1 MHSLLHLVHNL
12 LAAHI
17 SAHLACPHTMLLHGV
32 DAFPEQIEQWGVQQ
46 DMADLAVVASFML
59 FVSLQSHLSQA

>member
-1 MHSLLHLVHNL
+1 MHNLLHLVHNM

-17 SAHLACPHTMLLHGV
+17 SAYLACPPHTALLSGG
-32 DAFPEQIEQWGVQQ
+32 DAFAEQWGIQQ
-46 DMADLAVVASFML
+46 DMADLAVVAFML